1 MRVLDEWP
9 RYETLLWY
17 PLGSSRQLR
26 YSLPPM
32 SLIEIAC
39 PRCSHHGFIAA
50 ARLPGI
56 LKCSAC
62 GLEHTVRDGG
72 YVVRSYDAE
81 RLNGAPTGKPKRPQP
96 GMRRRVPIPGE
107 LREPRQEPQA
117 TASDCS
123 ALK

>member
-1 MRVLDEWP
+1 
-9 RYETLLWY
+9 
-17 PLGSSRQLR
+17 
-26 YSLPPM
+26 M

-39 PRCSHHGFIAA
+39 PRCPHHGYVAA

-81 RLNGAPTGKPKRPQP
+81 R
-96 GMRRRVPIPGE
+96 E
-107 LREPRQEPQA
+107 LREPRREPEA
-117 TASDCS
+117 TASD
-123 ALK
+123 LRD

>member
-1 MRVLDEWP
+1 
-9 RYETLLWY
+9 
-17 PLGSSRQLR
+17 
-26 YSLPPM
+26 M

-39 PRCSHHGFIAA
+39 PRCPHHGYVAA

-72 YVVRSYDAE
+72 YAVRSCNAE
-81 RLNGAPTGKPKRPQP
+81 RLNGAPTGRPERPQP
-96 GMRRRVPIPGE
+96 GLRKRILIPGE
-107 LREPRQEPQA
+107 LREPRQKPEA
-117 TASDCS
+117 NASDCS